1 MKTKHIIQIAKII
14 SFFLKPFYK
23 KNKIHIR
30 NKIKWLLDLNEGI
43 DLSIFL
49 FGTSEKKIENL
60 KKLFGLDEKLIIID
74 IGANVG
80 SISLPLSKIF
90 NQSKIFAIEPTNYAF
105 KKLTKNLNLNKELK
119 NNISLHQFFLSKKNK
134 PRKAWSSW
142 NFDNNNNKHKQ
153 HFGTLHSIK
162 KKSYISLSKF
172 IYLKKIQKIDFIKL
186 DVDGHE
192 LDVLKSGEKF
202 LKNKKPIIF
211 IEIAP
216 YLYPEFGYTCLE
228 LITYIKKLKYSFYND
243 NLEKIKNIDN
253 YINKMTFGG
262 SENFYL
268 IKNYKT

>member
-80 SISLPLSKIF
+80 SISLPLAKIF

-216 YLYPEFGYTCLE
+216 YLYPKFGYTCLE